1 MAHVFAATIRN
12 NDGISDREVGVD
24 ISVNG
29 ERRQLDEGTR
39 LLDLA
44 GEDSEGIAIARN
56 GSVVPRKDWEAT
68 TLVAGDEIEI
78 VRAVQGG

>member
-1 MAHVFAATIRN
+1 M
-12 NDGISDREVGVD
+12 D

-29 ERRQLDEGTR
+29 EPRQMDEGTR

-56 GSVVPRKDWEAT
+56 GSVVPRKEWAAT
-68 TLVAGDEIEI
+68 RLVAGDEIEI